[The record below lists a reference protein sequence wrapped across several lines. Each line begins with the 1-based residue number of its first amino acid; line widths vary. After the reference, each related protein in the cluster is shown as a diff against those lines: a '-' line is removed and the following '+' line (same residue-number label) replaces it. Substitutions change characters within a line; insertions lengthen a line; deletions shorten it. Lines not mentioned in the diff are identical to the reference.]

1 MQNQDTKNA
10 IQHIAIIMDGNGRWA
25 TQQHL
30 SRLQG
35 HAEGAKRV
43 YEITEAMQTYGI
55 KNLSLFAF
63 STENWKRSPSEIEG
77 LFTLLNQFAK
87 QYAKT
92 LVEKNIKLIISG
104 DITPLPEGTRSL
116 LKKVMD
122 STSNCEAYTLNI
134 CINYGGQDDIVRAS
148 KIIATEVKEGRL
160 DVEAIDSTLFSRHLY
175 TQTMPPVDL
184 LIRTSGEQ
192 RLSNFLLYQ
201 LAYAELYF
209 TDVYWPSFNKEQLHL
224 AIESYY
230 ARHRRFGS
238 VE

>member
-122 STSNCEAYTLNI
+122 STSTCEAYILNI

-209 TDVYWPSFNKEQLHL
+209 TDVYWPAFNKEQLHL

-238 VE
+238 A

>member
-1 MQNQDTKNA
+1 MQNQDTKKP

-30 SRLQG
+30 TRLQG

-63 STENWKRSPSEIEG
+63 STENWKRSPAEIEG
-77 LFTLLNQFAK
+77 LFTLLNQFAS

-104 DITPLPEGTRSL
+104 DISPLPEGTRSL
-116 LKKVMD
+116 LKKVID
-122 STSNCEAYTLNI
+122 STANCEAYILNI
-134 CINYGGQDDIVRAS
+134 CINYGGQDDIVRTA
-148 KIIATEVKEGRL
+148 KLLATEVKEGRL
-160 DVEAIDSTLFSRHLY
+160 DVDAIDSALFSSHLF
-175 TQTMPPVDL
+175 TQDMPPVDL

-209 TDVYWPSFNKEQLHL
+209 TDVYWPAFNKEALNI
-224 AIESYY
+224 AIEAYY
-230 ARHRRFGS
+230 GRHRRFGS
-238 VE
+238 IE